1 MLWFQPA
8 GESRKP
14 DCALQKEWAWAVHRR
29 APSSVQHLS
38 AWENCDDDKS

>member
-14 DCALQKEWAWAVHRR
+14 DCALQKGVGLGRTPARTVKRPTSECLGELR
-29 APSSVQHLS
+29 
-38 AWENCDDDKS
+38 